1 MARFEVTG
9 PDGDKFEVT
18 APDNASETQ
27 VLTYARTQFAR
38 MQNLKEPAFER
49 EAKKTLSYTPAELI
63 AGSAPARFALGAAA
77 PIMGIAQLG
86 AEALGDKTGTET
98 LGRIEEL
105 KRRGMEA
112 YQQEG
117 TDLIGL
123 GGTVMSPLA
132 LKAMKIAPAKTV
144 VGRSAQGAAVGAG
157 FGASTP
163 VPEGGEDYAA
173 IKATQIGTGA
183 AIGAV
188 IPVTIDGVR
197 YLWDV
202 GKRVLQPLLPGGT
215 EKAASRVLAQ
225 AADAGGKRAEI
236 ERLLAENKQLVKGS
250 QPTAAEAAAPA
261 GSAEFSAL
269 ERLSKGIKPTAY
281 EDIAKA
287 QDAARLVAVRTVG
300 QDKTALQAA
309 EASRKAISDPL
320 YAAAREG
327 TKPVNTAPI
336 TAKVDLILKNN
347 PGNRELVT
355 ELTNIKKG
363 LEAAG
368 ADPQKVASVL
378 DGMKASIKD
387 EKNKFI
393 GGILNKIKDDLVDAI
408 PGYKKAQAVFS
419 VKSAPVNR
427 MQIGQYLEQKLTNP
441 LDETA
446 TQRAASYAGAVRDA
460 PGTIKRA
467 TGAPRFDELEKVP
480 GLSKQNLA
488 DIKGV
493 LADLARKAR
502 AEKLG
507 KLGTQRAA
515 QIEQPFG
522 LPATGP
528 LHQQYMIFKT
538 VLGRVSKGL
547 NDKTIDLIAD
557 SLQVPSKT
565 LKLLQNAPS
574 AERQRIVDNILTA
587 KVGRG
592 AVIAATTGSSEA
604 AQQ

>member
-1 MARFEVTG
+1 M
-9 PDGDKFEVT
+9 
-18 APDNASETQ
+18 
-27 VLTYARTQFAR
+27 
-38 MQNLKEPAFER
+38 
-49 EAKKTLSYTPAELI
+49 
-63 AGSAPARFALGAAA
+63 
-77 PIMGIAQLG
+77 
-86 AEALGDKTGTET
+86 
-98 LGRIEEL
+98 
-105 KRRGMEA
+105 
-112 YQQEG
+112 
-117 TDLIGL
+117 
-123 GGTVMSPLA
+123 
-132 LKAMKIAPAKTV
+132 
-144 VGRSAQGAAVGAG
+144 
-157 FGASTP
+157 
-163 VPEGGEDYAA
+163 
-173 IKATQIGTGA
+173 
-183 AIGAV
+183 
-188 IPVTIDGVR
+188 
-197 YLWDV
+197 
-202 GKRVLQPLLPGGT
+202 
-215 EKAASRVLAQ
+215 
-225 AADAGGKRAEI
+225 
-236 ERLLAENKQLVKGS
+236 
-250 QPTAAEAAAPA
+250 PTAGEAAASA
-261 GSAEFSAL
+261 GSAEFSGL
-269 ERLSKGIKPTAY
+269 QNIVKGKDPSAY
-281 EDIAKA
+281 FGRAGQQEG
-287 QDAARLVAVRTVG
+287 ARLDAIREIG
-300 QDKTALQAA
+300 KDKTALQAA
-309 EASRKAISDPL
+309 EASRKAVSDPL

-327 TKPVNTAPI
+327 TKPVNTAPV

-355 ELTNIKKG
+355 ELKNIKKG
-363 LEAAG
+363 LEEAG
-368 ADPQKVASVL
+368 SDPQKVASVL

-393 GGILNKIKDDLVDAI
+393 GGVLNKLKDDLVEAI
-408 PGYKKAQAVFS
+408 PGYRKAQAVFS

-427 MQIGQYLEQKLTNP
+427 MEIGQYLEQKLTNP

-446 TQRAASYAGAVRDA
+446 TQRAASYAGALRDA

-480 GLSKQNLA
+480 GMSQQNLA

-507 KLGTQRAA
+507 KLGMQRGT

-528 LHQQYMIFKT
+528 LHQSYMIFKT

-574 AERQRIVDNILTA
+574 AQKQKIIDNIITA

>member
-1 MARFEVTG
+1 MARYEVTG
-9 PDGDKFEVT
+9 PDGGKFEVT
-18 APDNASETQ
+18 APEGASETQ
-27 VLTYARTQFAR
+27 VLTYARTQFER
-38 MQNLKEPAFER
+38 MQNLKEPEFER

-77 PIMGIAQLG
+77 PIMGAAQLG

-98 LGRIEEL
+98 LKRIEEL

-112 YQQEG
+112 YGQEG
-117 TDLIGL
+117 TDWIGL
-123 GGTVMSPLA
+123 GGTVMSAPA
-132 LKAMKIAPAKTV
+132 LKLMKLAPAATV
-144 VGRSAQGAAVGAG
+144 LGRAAQGAAVGAG
-157 FGASTP
+157 FGAATP
-163 VPEGGEDYAA
+163 VPESEDYATV
-173 IKATQIGTGA
+173 KATQIGTGA
-183 AIGAV
+183 AIGAL

-197 YLWDV
+197 YLWDTA
-202 GKRVLQPLLPGGT
+202 KRVLQPLLPGGT
-215 EKAASRVLAQ
+215 ERAASRVLAQ

-236 ERLLAENKQLVKGS
+236 ERLLAENKQFVSGS

-287 QDAARLVAVRTVG
+287 QDAARLAAVRAVG
-300 QDKTALQAA
+300 QDKPALQAA
-309 EASRKAISDPL
+309 EASRKAVSDPL

-327 TKPVNTAPI
+327 TKPVNTAPV

-368 ADPQKVASVL
+368 SDPQKVASVL

-393 GGILNKIKDDLVDAI
+393 GGVLNKLKEDLVDAI
-408 PGYKKAQAVFS
+408 PGYKKAQAVFA
-419 VKSAPVNR
+419 VKSDPVNR
-427 MQIGQYLEQKLTNP
+427 MEIGQYLEQKLTNP

-446 TQRAASYAGAVRDA
+446 TQRAASYAGALRDA

-480 GLSKQNLA
+480 GMSQQNLS

-493 LADLARKAR
+493 LSDLARKAR

-507 KLGTQRAA
+507 KLGMQRGA

-538 VLGRVSKGL
+538 VLGRISKGL
-547 NDKTIDLIAD
+547 NDKTIDMIAD
-557 SLQVPSKT
+557 ALQVPSKT

-574 AERQRIVDNILTA
+574 AQQQKIVDNIITA
-587 KVGRG
+587 KIGRG